1 MNKTELVSAITEIAR
16 NFKVAPEALERIVE
30 LVGPQA
36 SGSRSVNPPKLNDKG
51 EIVEAYCKYF
61 QRYLPA
67 AEMVISNGKSKG
79 YSKIAC
85 AEVNARRKAI
95 VQKEG
100 ELSNLVLGG
109 KVEEAKKLAK
119 DLEVEKSRLNDPE
132 FYDYDE
138 LMKKYTKSEKP
149 KVEVKEAKTEAKETK
164 KSK

>member
-36 SGSRSVNPPKLNDKG
+36 AGRSVNPPKLDKDG
-51 EIVEAYCKYF
+51 NITEAYCKYF

-67 AEMVISNGKSKG
+67 EQMMISNGKSKG

-95 VQKEG
+95 VQKES

-138 LMKKYTKSEKP
+138 LTKKYTKSEKP
-149 KVEVKEAKTEAKETK
+149 KVEVKETKENK
-164 KSK
+164 KK

>member
-1 MNKTELVSAITEIAR
+1 MNKTELVSAITDIAKS
-16 NFKVAPEALERIVE
+16 FKVAPEALDRIIE

-67 AEMVISNGKSKG
+67 EQMVISNGKSKG

-85 AEVNARRKAI
+85 AEVNARRKQI

-100 ELSNLVLGG
+100 ELSNLILNG

-119 DLEVEKSRLNDPE
+119 DLEVEKSKLNSPE
-132 FYDYDE
+132 AYDYDE
-138 LMKKYTKSEKP
+138 LMKKYSKTEKP
-149 KVEVKEAKTEAKETK
+149 KEVKETKEAPKETK
-164 KSK
+164 KTK

>member
-1 MNKTELVSAITEIAR
+1 MNKTELVSAITDIAKS
-16 NFKVAPEALERIVE
+16 FKVAPEALDRIIE

-36 SGSRSVNPPKLNDKG
+36 SGSRSVNPPKLDKDG
-51 EIVEAYCKYF
+51 NIVEAYCKYF

-95 VQKEG
+95 VQKES

-119 DLEVEKSRLNDPE
+119 DLEMEKSKLNDPE
-132 FYDYDE
+132 FYNYDE
-138 LMKKYTKSEKP
+138 LMKKYSKTEKP
-149 KVEVKEAKTEAKETK
+149 KVEVKETKEAPKENK
-164 KSK
+164 KK

>member
-1 MNKTELVSAITEIAR
+1 MNKTELVSAITDIAKS
-16 NFKVAPEALERIVE
+16 FKVAPEALDRIIE

-67 AEMVISNGKSKG
+67 EQMVISNGKSKG

-85 AEVNARRKAI
+85 AEVNARRKQI

-100 ELSNLVLGG
+100 ELSNLILNG

-119 DLEVEKSRLNDPE
+119 DLEVEKSKLNSPE
-132 FYDYDE
+132 AYDYDE
-138 LMKKYTKSEKP
+138 LMKKYAKTEKP
-149 KVEVKEAKTEAKETK
+149 KEVKETKEAPKENK
-164 KSK
+164 KK

>member
-1 MNKTELVSAITEIAR
+1 MNKTELVSAITDIAKS
-16 NFKVAPEALERIVE
+16 FKVDPEALERIIE

-36 SGSRSVNPPKLNDKG
+36 AGSRSVNPPKLDKDG
-51 EIVEAYCKYF
+51 NIVEAYCKYF

-95 VQKEG
+95 VQKES

-119 DLEVEKSRLNDPE
+119 DLD
-132 FYDYDE
+132 
-138 LMKKYTKSEKP
+138 
-149 KVEVKEAKTEAKETK
+149 
-164 KSK
+164 

>member
-1 MNKTELVSAITEIAR
+1 MNKTELVSAITDIAKS
-16 NFKVAPEALERIVE
+16 FKVAPEALDRIIE

-36 SGSRSVNPPKLNDKG
+36 SGSRSVNPPKLDKDG
-51 EIVEAYCKYF
+51 NIVEAYCKYF

-67 AEMVISNGKSKG
+67 EQMVISNGKSKG

-100 ELSNLVLGG
+100 ELSNLILGG

-119 DLEVEKSRLNDPE
+119 DLEVEKSKLNSPE
-132 FYDYDE
+132 AYDYDE
-138 LMKKYTKSEKP
+138 LMKKYSKTEKP
-149 KVEVKEAKTEAKETK
+149 KEVKETKEAPKENK
-164 KSK
+164 KK

>member
-36 SGSRSVNPPKLNDKG
+36 AGSRSVNPPKLNDKG

-67 AEMVISNGKSKG
+67 SEMVISNGKSKG

-119 DLEVEKSRLNDPE
+119 DLEVEKSKLNSPE
-132 FYDYDE
+132 AYDYDE
-138 LMKKYTKSEKP
+138 LMKKYSKTEKP
-149 KVEVKEAKTEAKETK
+149 KEVKETKEAPKENK
-164 KSK
+164 KK